1 MCQYGTKDDNLKP
14 KNDNYVSKDINLA
27 SKGDSLAHK
36 SFNLAPNRDNLAP
49 KLLTF
54 GEKLSWPKGAKLSP
68 LVNKF
73 SPPSIEWSSLYIP
86 NCNYWSFGYHIDI
99 LRYYILTF
107 ERHIIIIDI
116 KCHSFIVGCQ
126 NVTRFGIKLSSLF
139 AKTSFLGAKMSLL
152 GYNLSHFG
160 VTLSLLCAKS
170 STLSAKLSTL
180 NAKLSP
186 LGLEL
191 TPLSAKLSSLGTKR

>member
-36 SFNLAPNRDNLAP
+36 SFNLAPKRDNLAP

-116 KCHSFIVGCQ
+116 TFGCKIVNSECKTVNFECKIVTFGSRVDTSECQ
-126 NVTRFGIKLSSLF
+126 IIIFG
-139 AKTSFLGAKMSLL
+139 
-152 GYNLSHFG
+152 Y
-160 VTLSLLCAKS
+160 
-170 STLSAKLSTL
+170 
-180 NAKLSP
+180 
-186 LGLEL
+186 
-191 TPLSAKLSSLGTKR
+191 